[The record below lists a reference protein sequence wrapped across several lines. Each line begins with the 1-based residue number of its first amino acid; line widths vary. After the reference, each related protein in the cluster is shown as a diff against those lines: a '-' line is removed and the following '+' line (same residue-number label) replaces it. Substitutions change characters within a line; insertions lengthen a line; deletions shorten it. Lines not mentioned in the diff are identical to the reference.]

1 MRSTAARRKANTVV
15 RPGGNGY
22 CHPAMNS
29 DMHTDAGWL
38 HRFGPVD
45 QLVSEGL
52 RCPRRRPGPV
62 EALEAYGMTEAEA
75 AKVRVG
81 SWPGVFQEVHR

>member
-45 QLVSEGL
+45 QLVLGRLAMSSKATWAGSK
-52 RCPRRRPGPV
+52 RWRRM
-62 EALEAYGMTEAEA
+62 A
-75 AKVRVG
+75 
-81 SWPGVFQEVHR
+81 